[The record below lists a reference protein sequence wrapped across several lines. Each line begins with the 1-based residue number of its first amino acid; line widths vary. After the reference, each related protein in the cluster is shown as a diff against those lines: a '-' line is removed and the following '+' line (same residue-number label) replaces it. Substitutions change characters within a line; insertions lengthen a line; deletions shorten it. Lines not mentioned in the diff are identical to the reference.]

1 MPELPE
7 VETVRRDLNERLIGQ
22 RFLKVDVYDFKNV
35 APSAI
40 FLAKNLLGLKIKEI
54 SRRGKLLI
62 FNFYKSDL
70 KLLIHLKM
78 TGQLIY
84 KDKQSLLAG
93 GHSLSKTS
101 LNDSIGGDLPNRFT
115 RVVFTLSLSKLF
127 FNDLRKFAYI
137 KLLKN
142 KELERI
148 LKISY
153 GPEPLDKEFNDK
165 FLVALLKRHKT
176 SIKAL
181 LLKQEVIAGLGN
193 IYVDESLF
201 LAQIKP
207 DRLANSI
214 SESEAKKLRIAIVK
228 IIKKAIEKR
237 GTTFSDYLDGEGKV
251 GNFSDYLKVFNRQK
265 KSCYKCK
272 NKIKKIRVAGRGT
285 HFCPKCQ
292 R

>member
-40 FLAKNLLGLKIKEI
+40 FLAKNLKGLKIKEI

-62 FNFYKSDL
+62 FNFFKSDF

-84 KDKQSLLAG
+84 KDSKSLLAG
-93 GHSLSKTS
+93 GHSLSELS
-101 LNDSIGGDLPNRFT
+101 LNDSIGGSLPNRFT
-115 RVVFTLSLSKLF
+115 RLVFSLSSAKLY
-127 FNDLRKFAYI
+127 FNDLRKFGYV
-137 KLLKN
+137 KLLK
-142 KELERI
+142 KDELERI

-153 GPEPLDKEFNDK
+153 GPEPMDKEFNDK
-165 FLVALLKRHKT
+165 FFIALLKRHKT

-181 LLKQEVIAGLGN
+181 LLKQEAIAGLGN

-201 LAQIKP
+201 LAKIKP

-214 SESEAKKLRIAIVK
+214 SETEAKKLRSAIVK

-237 GTTFSDYLDGEGKV
+237 GTTFSDYVDGEGNL
-251 GNFSDYLKVFNRQK
+251 GNFSKYLKVFNRQG

-272 NKIKKIRVAGRGT
+272 GKIEKIKLAGRGT
-285 HFCPKCQ
+285 HFCSQCQ
-292 R
+292 K